1 MSATNETSTKKIRL
15 QLDRILNSRSF
26 EGVERLKR
34 FFAFIVSETIEGR
47 GDQLKEFVVGEYA
60 FEKGASFDPRNDPI
74 VRVQARRLR
83 ARLARYYLEE
93 GQSDETVIE
102 LPKGGY
108 VPLFRRREVQ
118 QPRRSITA
126 VLVSRNSIVVQP
138 FDDLSSDGTLKHLC
152 KSMSQEIISA
162 LTKLGTVTVAT
173 APRLAPAIARRR
185 SKIERSNHRRR
196 QHPEGG
202 RSASNHLPTP
212 RRRQRQLS
220 LVGVH
225 RSQVL
230 RQRIRNPGSSRP
242 HHRR

>member
-1 MSATNETSTKKIRL
+1 MSVVNETSAKKIRA
-15 QLDRILNSRSF
+15 QLERILNSRSF

-34 FFAFIVSETIEGR
+34 FFAFIVNETLEGR

-93 GQSDETVIE
+93 GQADETVIE

-126 VLVSRNSIVVQP
+126 VLISRNSIIVLPYEDNSQ
-138 FDDLSSDGTLKHLC
+138 DSSLKYLSKGIC
-152 KSMSQEIISA
+152 QEIINS
-162 LTKLGTVTVAT
+162 LTKIEGVTVIK
-173 APRLAPAIARRR
+173 APR
-185 SKIERSNHRRR
+185 
-196 QHPEGG
+196 
-202 RSASNHLPTP
+202 T
-212 RRRQRQLS
+212 
-220 LVGVH
+220 
-225 RSQVL
+225 
-230 RQRIRNPGSSRP
+230 
-242 HHRR
+242 